1 MTTLLI
7 LHVTTGFLLILLSLP
22 LLWGKV
28 PPNGLYGFRVR
39 ATLENPVIWY
49 AANRYAAKWLLW
61 SGAIFVVAAVGL
73 YFIPGIS
80 VDVYSL
86 GCLSVFAVPFV
97 IGLVQSVRYAK
108 LLARQTR

>member
-7 LHVTTGFLLILLSLP
+7 FYISTGVLLILLSLP

-39 ATLENPVIWY
+39 ATLNDPQIWY
-49 AANRYAAKWLLW
+49 AANKFAAKRLLV
-61 SGAIFVVAAVGL
+61 SGVTFVTAALIF

-86 GCLSVFAVPFV
+86 GCFFLFAASFS
-97 IGLVQSVRYAK
+97 IGLIQSIRYVK
-108 LLARQTR
+108 SLAGQNP